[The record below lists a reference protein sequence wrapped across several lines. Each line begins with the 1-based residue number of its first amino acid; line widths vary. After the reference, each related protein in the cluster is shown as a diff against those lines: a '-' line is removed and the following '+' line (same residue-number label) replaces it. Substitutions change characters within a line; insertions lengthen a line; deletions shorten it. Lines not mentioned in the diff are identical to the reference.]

1 VNERGGN
8 NDDIDNRED
17 SGRSFER
24 MSKYNLIRGEAFING
39 ECVFV
44 IEDSGFTNVEQVI
57 TILLS
62 SLPDEI
68 ERPTKVQIRI
78 TNLDK
83 QQTQLYQRISND
95 VPRKDNELHTIS
107 MRLGLRKWPSILA
120 IIP

>member
-1 VNERGGN
+1 MNEKVIDYLFFSN
-8 NDDIDNRED
+8 EDIDNRED
-17 SGRSFER
+17 PGRSFER

-44 IEDSGFTNVEQVI
+44 IEDSGYTNVEQVI
-57 TILLS
+57 TKLLS

-68 ERPTKVQIRI
+68 ERLTKVKIRI

-95 VPRKDNELHTIS
+95 VP
-107 MRLGLRKWPSILA
+107 
-120 IIP
+120 